1 MVPVEIVPMSLLKTS
16 RLLLLHVC
24 LLVMVSCVNSGPYS
38 QSSSPYGG
46 GYGYANTPRWPFA
59 GLSTPRLPN
68 VKKLIQ
74 KVPGF
79 GDGSYWRGDGVPGRP
94 RIHIVLGQ
102 QKAYFYKG
110 QYLVGASPICSGSPA
125 FPTPKGQFRI
135 TEKDH
140 DHLSSVYGDY
150 INDYGGIVR
159 TQIDNRI
166 DPRPPGTRFDGAK
179 MYWFMRITGG
189 IGMHAGYLPGYA
201 DSHGCIRLPEAMART
216 YFMNAPLGTPVLIT
230 D

>member
-1 MVPVEIVPMSLLKTS
+1 MSLLKTS
-16 RLLLLHVC
+16 RLLLLPVC
-24 LLVMVSCVNSGPYS
+24 LLITASCVNSGPYP

-46 GYGYANTPRWPFA
+46 GYGYAYTPRWPFA
-59 GLSTPRLPN
+59 GLSRPRLPN

-94 RIHIVLGQ
+94 RIHIVLSQ

-125 FPTPKGQFRI
+125 FPTPKGQYRI

-216 YFMNAPLGTPVLIT
+216 YFMHAPLGTPVLIT